1 MQDTTRQRR
10 FWVRP
15 FAGVVMLVAVMLVST
30 GCQSIGG
37 EAPAQ
42 PRAADAEV
50 RQLVAQARSKKN
62 MGNTTEALA
71 MLAEAIDRDPNLT
84 EAHVEVGQ
92 IQLDAGNVAAAR
104 TSYVRAVQ
112 SDPRNFD
119 AQYGLALVNQLL
131 GRVSDAVLGYQ
142 QALSIDPDNFDA
154 RRDLAS
160 AFLQAGRPDLS
171 LRHAV
176 TATEMQP
183 ESRAAWINLGA
194 AYTMLGQHERAVKCY
209 QQAAELGELDP
220 PLLQSWAQAHLNLR
234 EYDRAANLL
243 QQLVRDQPTAFAH
256 ERYGYSLFK
265 QRKRQEA
272 VVQFQAALQLDRE
285 MPQALNGIGVCLMA
299 EYLETGRRTPALRDR
314 AIAAWRRSLTVE
326 PRQPKIV
333 DLMTRFGRVAG

>member
-1 MQDTTRQRR
+1 MHDTRRQRR
-10 FWVRP
+10 FWGHP
-15 FAGVVMLVAVMLVST
+15 LAGAGLLMVAMLVFA
-30 GCQSIGG
+30 GCQSSGT
-37 EAPAQ
+37 EAQ
-42 PRAADAEV
+42 STTRAADPQA
-50 RQLVAQARSKKN
+50 RQLVRQAQVSTDA
-62 MGNTTEALA
+62 GNTAEALA
-71 MLAEAIDRDPNLT
+71 MLAEAIERDPDLT
-84 EAHVEVGQ
+84 EAHVAVGQ

-112 SDPRNFD
+112 TDPRDYD
-119 AQYGLALVNQLL
+119 AQYGLALVNQIL
-131 GRVSDAVLGYQ
+131 GRVSEAVQGYQ
-142 QALSIDPDNFDA
+142 RALSIDPESFDA

-176 TATEMQP
+176 TATEMEP

-194 AYTMLGQHERAVKCY
+194 AYTMLGQHERAVRSY

-243 QQLVRDQPTAFAH
+243 QQLVQDQPSAFAH
-256 ERYGYSLFK
+256 ERYGYALFK

-299 EYLETGRRTPALRDR
+299 EYLETGRRNPALRDR

-333 DLMTRFGRVAG
+333 DLMTRFGRIAS